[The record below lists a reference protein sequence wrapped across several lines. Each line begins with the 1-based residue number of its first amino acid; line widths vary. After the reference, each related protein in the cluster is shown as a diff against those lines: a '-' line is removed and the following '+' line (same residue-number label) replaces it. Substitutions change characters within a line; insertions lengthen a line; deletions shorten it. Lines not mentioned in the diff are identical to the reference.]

1 MSTKDQVLKLTDLL
15 PYIQTRLQANIHDL
29 EAIGMLDEVISQLE
43 ILSEEDQGICNIL
56 DGLYQA
62 QTYVKS
68 LNRGISACK

>member
-15 PYIQTRLQANIHDL
+15 PYIQTRFQANMHDL